1 MQIALSTGY
10 KDEALQKLE
19 LIIALLAPICLLG
32 LGATSYLV
40 SDVATAPIRENL
52 NMLKQFIADASHE
65 LNTPLSIFQARAD
78 VLEKKLRRSNSDVE
92 HVQIMNSATERMAK
106 IVQESGTFS
115 RNRRHSNKLC

>member
-1 MQIALSTGY
+1 
-10 KDEALQKLE
+10 
-19 LIIALLAPICLLG
+19 
-32 LGATSYLV
+32 
-40 SDVATAPIRENL
+40 
-52 NMLKQFIADASHE
+52 MLKQFIADASHE